1 MNSTSC
7 SAESENRRPAVTA
20 LPEKPQGSPARRRVL
35 VIDDEVSISDTI
47 VYCLESEG
55 FSARACALGS
65 EALALARE
73 EPFDLLVLD
82 VGLPDMSGFE
92 VCRRLRETT
101 PVPIIFLTARAS
113 EVDRVV
119 GLEIGG
125 DDYLVKPF
133 SPREL
138 SARARAVLRRCG
150 VAVAGG
156 DAPSRA
162 GAFEVDEAKCS
173 IRYRGQALKLS
184 RYEFRLLRLLAK
196 HPGRVFSRAQLMDHA
211 WEEPE
216 ASMERTVDSHI
227 KALRA
232 KLREIAP
239 DADMIQTHRGM
250 GYSLS
255 EEA

>member
-1 MNSTSC
+1 MDAV
-7 SAESENRRPAVTA
+7 AETNQEA
-20 LPEKPQGSPARRRVL
+20 GGRRRVL
-35 VIDDEVSISDTI
+35 VVDDEVSISDTI

-55 FSARACALGS
+55 FSARASALGT
-65 EALALARE
+65 EALALARGE
-73 EPFDLLVLD
+73 HFDLVILD

-92 VCRRLRETT
+92 VCRRLREMTSV
-101 PVPIIFLTARAS
+101 PVIFLTARAS

-125 DDYLVKPF
+125 DDYIVKPF

-150 VAVAGG
+150 GGAGG
-156 DAPSRA
+156 EPVGGSAPGKSP
-162 GAFEVDEAKCS
+162 FDVDEARCT
-173 IRYRGQALKLS
+173 IRYCGQGLKLS
-184 RYEFRLLRLLAK
+184 RYEFRLLRLLVK
-196 HPGRVFSRAQLMDHA
+196 HPGRVFSRAQLMDHV

-232 KLREIAP
+232 RIREVRA
-239 DADMIQTHRGM
+239 DADPIQTHRGM
-250 GYSLS
+250 GYSFS

>member
-138 SARARAVLRRCG
+138 SARTRAVLRRCG